1 MNKTVVTVALI
12 LAGVGAV
19 WLWRRGLG
27 GVAEDVTSG
36 AVAAAGG
43 AAVGVVKGTSEVV
56 GIPNTDPVL
65 CKQALAA
72 GDYWNASFYCPAK
85 EFLAAGGSAFY
96 EWFRPDQR
104 PD

>member
-27 GVAEDVTSG
+27 GAAEDVAAG
-36 AVAAAGG
+36 AVAVAGG
-43 AAVGVVKGTSEVV
+43 AAVGVVKGTGEVV
-56 GIPNTDPVL
+56 GVPDTDMAL
-65 CKQALAA
+65 CKQALEA

-85 EFLAAGGSAFY
+85 DFIEAGGSAFY

-104 PD
+104 PP

>member
-1 MNKTVVTVALI
+1 MNKTVLTVALV

-19 WLWRRGLG
+19 WLWRRGAG
-27 GVAEDVTSG
+27 GVAEDVSK
-36 AVAAAGG
+36 AATNVVTG
-43 AAVGVVKGTSEVV
+43 AASGVVKGTAEVV
-56 GIPNTDPVL
+56 GIPDTDMAL
-65 CKQALAA
+65 CKQALAV

-85 EFLAAGGSAFY
+85 DFIAAGGSAFY